1 MRSIFITGAAQGI
14 GQAVAEKFLSEGWL
28 VGAYDIAPIE
38 WAAGNSNVV
47 TGHLDV
53 TDAQSWEDALAD
65 FASHTGGHIDVL
77 DNNAGIIV
85 DGNLTDSNPQ
95 ALAKLIDVN
104 CTGVTLGARAAHRYL
119 TKGSTLVNMCSA
131 SAIYG
136 QPGIATYSA
145 TKFYV
150 AGLTEAL
157 ELEWRKDKIRVV
169 AIWPLWAKTTLAN
182 VGATSVKRLGVNITP
197 EQVANTVYEAAN
209 PKNMWQRG
217 KIHYGV
223 SGMDK
228 LMYFARSVAPD
239 RVARLVNMVVAT

>member
-1 MRSIFITGAAQGI
+1 MRSIFISGAAQGI
-14 GQAVAEKFLSEGWL
+14 GQAVAQKFLSEGWL

-38 WAAGNSNVV
+38 WAAGNSNVIA
-47 TGHLDV
+47 GHLDV

-65 FASHTGGHIDVL
+65 FAAHTGGHIDVL
-77 DNNAGIIV
+77 DNNAGIIAS
-85 DGNLTDSNPQ
+85 GPIADSNPH
-95 ALAKLIDVN
+95 AISKLIHVN
-104 CTGVTLGARAAHRYL
+104 CTGVTLGARAGHKYM
-119 TKGSTLVNMCSA
+119 TKGSTLINMCSA

-136 QPGIATYSA
+136 QPDIAAYSA

-169 AIWPLWAKTTLAN
+169 AIWPLWAKTGLSA
-182 VGATSVKRLGVNITP
+182 VDATSIKRLGVHITP
-197 EQVANTVYEAAN
+197 EQVADTVYQAAT

-223 SGMDK
+223 SNLDK

-239 RVARLVNMVVAT
+239 RVARLVNMVVAA